1 MLEADGWWSSA
12 SRCWAICADRN
23 GELYPTTG
31 VCGRPG
37 DISGAADSKSG
48 LSEGVSR
55 LSYDRLPF
63 RGAGGG
69 V

>member
-31 VCGRPG
+31 VRGRPG
-37 DISGAADSKSG
+37 DNSGAADSKSG

-55 LSYDRLPF
+55 LS
-63 RGAGGG
+63 
-69 V
+69 